1 MPSVKQFREVL
12 IFVAGATPQIVTETI
27 YALAMQNPSIHAD
40 ELHIITHCQGK
51 QLIMQ
56 KLGKDGVLQQLCK
69 EYGIPQLPLS
79 DANFLVITDQD
90 GNELSDIRTVADNEQ
105 AGDQIAAFLRTK
117 AAEPLVR
124 LHCSLSG
131 GRKTMTHYMGIAFQ
145 LFARQWDRLYHV
157 MVAPEFEKVEQ
168 FFYPPKQP
176 QQLNV
181 KNRTG
186 EVIINTA
193 DANVSLVQLPMIY
206 LRDKVPSQ
214 ATTIR
219 EIVAEGQK
227 EIDMAATQRPV
238 RINLAERTLYIGDTL
253 IDLSPIQLMLY
264 TTFLNLKRQ
273 PCRFSSRDYC
283 HECTACFIPLVD
295 LTSSEAIEQM
305 ARDYQAIYGN
315 DPLKADELLEK
326 WDRNLQTDLL
336 RQQISK
342 INAAIRDDLNDP
354 TLLPIYKVSTVKQ
367 YGSSRYG
374 VRVEKGK
381 ISCVRIELYN
391 E

>member
-1 MPSVKQFREVL
+1 MPSAKQFREVL
-12 IFVAGATPQIVTETI
+12 IFVAGATPQIITETI
-27 YALAMQNPSIHAD
+27 YALAMQNPPIYAD
-40 ELHIITHCQGK
+40 ELHIITHSLGK
-51 QLIMQ
+51 QLIIQ
-56 KLGKDGVLQQLCK
+56 KLGKDGVLQQLCT
-69 EYGIPQLPLS
+69 EYGIPRLSLS

-105 AGDQIAAFLRTK
+105 AGDQIAAFLRRK
-117 AAEPLVR
+117 AAEPSVR

-181 KNRTG
+181 KSRTG

-214 ATTIR
+214 AATIR
-219 EIVAEGQK
+219 KIVAEGQK

-238 RINLAERTLYIGDTL
+238 RVNLAERTLYIGDTL

-273 PCRFSSRDYC
+273 PCRFNSRDYC
-283 HECTACFIPLVD
+283 HECIACFIPLVE

-305 ARDYQAIYGN
+305 AKDYQSIYGN

-374 VRVEKGK
+374 VRVDKGK
-381 ISCVRIELYN
+381 ILLN
-391 E
+391 N

>member
-1 MPSVKQFREVL
+1 MPSVKNFREIL
-12 IFVAGATPQIVTETI
+12 IFVAGATPQIITETI
-27 YALAMQNPSIHAD
+27 YALAMQNPPVYAD
-40 ELHIITHCQGK
+40 ELHIITHSHGK
-51 QLIMQ
+51 QLIIQ
-56 KLGKDGVLQQLCK
+56 KLGKDGVLQQLCS
-69 EYGIPQLPLS
+69 EYAIPRLSLS

-117 AAEPLVR
+117 AAEPSVR

-238 RINLAERTLYIGDTL
+238 RVNLAERTLYIGDTL

-283 HECTACFIPLVD
+283 QDCTACFIPLVE
-295 LTSSEAIEQM
+295 LTSSESIEQM
-305 ARDYQAIYGN
+305 AKEYQAIYGN
-315 DPLKADELLEK
+315 DPLKAKELLEK

-381 ISCVRIELYN
+381 VLQQ
-391 E
+391 

>member
-1 MPSVKQFREVL
+1 MPSPKQFREVL
-12 IFVAGATPQIVTETI
+12 IFVAGATPQIITETI
-27 YALAMQNPSIHAD
+27 YALAMQKPPIHAD
-40 ELHIITHCQGK
+40 ELHIITHSQGK

-56 KLGKDGVLQQLCK
+56 KLGKDGVLQQLCT
-69 EYGIPQLPLS
+69 EYGIPRLSLS

-117 AAEPLVR
+117 AAEPSVR

-181 KNRTG
+181 KSRTG

-238 RINLAERTLYIGDTL
+238 RVNLAERTLYIGDTL

-283 HECTACFIPLVD
+283 HECTACFVPLVE

-374 VRVEKGK
+374 VRVEKAK
-381 ISCVRIELYN
+381 IVVEC
-391 E
+391 

>member
-1 MPSVKQFREVL
+1 MSSVKSFREVL
-12 IFVAGATPQIVTETI
+12 IFVAGATPQIITETI
-27 YALAMQNPSIHAD
+27 YALAMQNPPIYAH
-40 ELHIITHCQGK
+40 ELCIITHSYGK
-51 QLIMQ
+51 KLIQQ
-56 KLGKDGVLQQLCK
+56 KLVNEGILQQLCR
-69 EYGIPQLPLS
+69 EYGIPQLTITDS
-79 DANFLVITDQD
+79 TFLVIADES
-90 GNELSDIRTVADNEQ
+90 GKELEDIRTVADNEQ
-105 AGDQIAAFLRTK
+105 AGDQIAAFLRAK
-117 AAEPLVR
+117 ASEPSAR

-176 QQLNV
+176 QQLSVRNS
-181 KNRTG
+181 KG
-186 EVIINTA
+186 EITINTA
-193 DANVSLVQLPMIY
+193 DANVSLVPLPMIY

-219 EIVAEGQK
+219 QIVAEGQK

-238 RINLAERTLYIGDTL
+238 SINLAERTLYIGDTL

-283 HECTACFIPLVD
+283 QDCTACFIPLVE
-295 LTSSEAIEQM
+295 LTSSESIEQM
-305 ARDYQAIYGN
+305 AKDYQAIYGN
-315 DPLKADELLEK
+315 DPLKAEELLEK

-342 INAAIRDDLNDP
+342 INGALRDDLNDP

-381 ISCVRIELYN
+381 IVIE
-391 E
+391 

>member
-1 MPSVKQFREVL
+1 MNLSKPFREVL
-12 IFVAGATPQIVTETI
+12 IFVAGATPQIITETI
-27 YALAMQNPSIHAD
+27 YALAMQNPPVYAD
-40 ELHIITHCQGK
+40 ELHIITHSRGK

-56 KLGKDGVLQQLCK
+56 KLGTDGVLRRLCR
-69 EYGIPQLPLS
+69 EYGIPRLSLS
-79 DANFLVITDQD
+79 DANFLVITNQE
-90 GNELSDIRTVADNEQ
+90 GNELSDIRTLADNEQ
-105 AGDQIAAFLRTK
+105 AGDQIAAFLKEK
-117 AAEPLVR
+117 AAEPSVR

-176 QQLNV
+176 QQLTL
-181 KNRTG
+181 KNSTG
-186 EVIINTA
+186 ETTLNTA
-193 DANVSLVQLPMIY
+193 DADVSLVQLPMIH
-206 LRDKVPSQ
+206 LRDKVPSR
-214 ATTIR
+214 AATIR
-219 EIVAEGQK
+219 QIVEEGQK
-227 EIDMAATQRPV
+227 EIDMAAMQQPV
-238 RINLAERTLYIGDTL
+238 RVNLAERSLYIGDAL

-283 HECTACFIPLVD
+283 HECTACFIPLVE
-295 LTSSEAIEQM
+295 LTGSEAIEQM
-305 ARDYQAIYGN
+305 AQDYQAIYGN
-315 DPLKADELLEK
+315 DPLKAEELLEK
-326 WDRNLQTDLL
+326 WDRKLETDLL

-381 ISCVRIELYN
+381 IALSSVVCAT
-391 E
+391 

>member
-1 MPSVKQFREVL
+1 MPSAKQFREVL
-12 IFVAGATPQIVTETI
+12 IFVAGATPQIITETI
-27 YALAMQNPSIHAD
+27 YALAMQNPPIYAD
-40 ELHIITHCQGK
+40 ELHIITHSLGK
-51 QLIMQ
+51 QLIIQ
-56 KLGKDGVLQQLCK
+56 KLGKDGVLQQLCT
-69 EYGIPQLPLS
+69 EYGIPRLSLS

-105 AGDQIAAFLRTK
+105 AGDQIAAFLRRK
-117 AAEPLVR
+117 AAEPSVR

-181 KNRTG
+181 KSRTG

-214 ATTIR
+214 AATIR
-219 EIVAEGQK
+219 KIVAEGQK

-238 RINLAERTLYIGDTL
+238 RVNLAERTLYIGDTL

-273 PCRFSSRDYC
+273 PCRFNSRDYC
-283 HECTACFIPLVD
+283 HECTACFIPLVE

-305 ARDYQAIYGN
+305 AKDYQSIYGN

-374 VRVEKGK
+374 VRVDKGK
-381 ISCVRIELYN
+381 ILLN
-391 E
+391 N

>member
-1 MPSVKQFREVL
+1 MSSVKSFREVL
-12 IFVAGATPQIVTETI
+12 IFVAGATPQIITETI
-27 YALAMQNPSIHAD
+27 YALAMQNPPVYAD
-40 ELHIITHCQGK
+40 ELCIITHSYGK
-51 QLIMQ
+51 KLIQQ
-56 KLGKDGVLQQLCK
+56 KLVNEGILQQLCR
-69 EYGIPQLPLS
+69 EYGIPQLTIT
-79 DANFLVITDQD
+79 DNTFLVIADQS
-90 GNELSDIRTVADNEQ
+90 GKELEDIRTVADNEQ
-105 AGDQIAAFLRTK
+105 AGDQIAAFLRAK
-117 AAEPLVR
+117 ASEPSVR

-176 QQLNV
+176 QQLSVRNS
-181 KNRTG
+181 KG
-186 EVIINTA
+186 EITINTA
-193 DANVSLVQLPMIY
+193 DANVSLVPLPMIY

-219 EIVAEGQK
+219 QIVAEGQK

-283 HECTACFIPLVD
+283 QDCTACFIPLVE
-295 LTSSEAIEQM
+295 LTSSESIEQM
-305 ARDYQAIYGN
+305 AKDYQAIYGN
-315 DPLKADELLEK
+315 DPLKAEELLEK

-381 ISCVRIELYN
+381 IVVES
-391 E
+391 

>member
-1 MPSVKQFREVL
+1 MPSPKQFREIL
-12 IFVAGATPQIVTETI
+12 IFVAGATPQIITETI
-27 YALAMQNPSIHAD
+27 YALAMQTPPVYAD
-40 ELHIITHCQGK
+40 ELHIITHSQGK

-56 KLGKDGVLQQLCK
+56 KLVKDGVLQQLCK
-69 EYGIPQLPLS
+69 EYGLPRLSLS
-79 DANFLVITDQD
+79 DANFLVITDQV
-90 GNELSDIRTVADNEQ
+90 GNELSDIRTSADNEQ
-105 AGDQIAAFLRTK
+105 AGDQIAAFLRAK
-117 AAEPLVR
+117 AAEPSVR

-176 QQLNV
+176 QQLTV
-181 KNRTG
+181 KSRAG
-186 EVIINTA
+186 EAIINTA
-193 DANVSLVQLPMIY
+193 DANVSLVQLPMIH
-206 LRDKVPSQ
+206 LRDKVPAQ

-219 EIVAEGQK
+219 QIVAEGQR

-238 RINLAERTLYIGDTL
+238 RINLSERTLYIGDTL

-264 TTFLNLKRQ
+264 TTFLQLKRQ

-283 HECTACFIPLVD
+283 HECTACFIPLVE

-305 ARDYQAIYGN
+305 AKDYQAIYGN
-315 DPLKADELLEK
+315 DPLKAEELLEK

-342 INAAIRDDLNDP
+342 INAAIRDDLNAP

-381 ISCVRIELYN
+381 IVVEY
-391 E
+391 

>member
-1 MPSVKQFREVL
+1 
-12 IFVAGATPQIVTETI
+12 
-27 YALAMQNPSIHAD
+27 
-40 ELHIITHCQGK
+40 
-51 QLIMQ
+51 
-56 KLGKDGVLQQLCK
+56 
-69 EYGIPQLPLS
+69 
-79 DANFLVITDQD
+79 
-90 GNELSDIRTVADNEQ
+90 
-105 AGDQIAAFLRTK
+105 
-117 AAEPLVR
+117 
-124 LHCSLSG
+124 
-131 GRKTMTHYMGIAFQ
+131 MTHYMGTAFQ

-176 QQLNV
+176 LQLSV
-181 KNRTG
+181 KNRAG
-186 EVIINTA
+186 EAIINTA
-193 DANVSLVQLPMIY
+193 DANVSLVQLPMIH
-206 LRDKVPSQ
+206 LRDKVPAQ

-283 HECTACFIPLVD
+283 HECTACFIPLVE

-305 ARDYQAIYGN
+305 AKEYQAIYGN
-315 DPLKADELLEK
+315 DPLKAEELLEK

-381 ISCVRIELYN
+381 IVIEY
-391 E
+391 

>member
-1 MPSVKQFREVL
+1 MPSAKQFREVL
-12 IFVAGATPQIVTETI
+12 IFVAGATPQIITETI
-27 YALAMQNPSIHAD
+27 YALAMQNPPIYAD
-40 ELHIITHCQGK
+40 ELHIITHSLGK
-51 QLIMQ
+51 QLIIQ
-56 KLGKDGVLQQLCK
+56 KLGKDGVLQQLCT
-69 EYGIPQLPLS
+69 EYGIPRLSLS

-105 AGDQIAAFLRTK
+105 AGDQIAAFLRRK
-117 AAEPLVR
+117 AAEPSVR

-181 KNRTG
+181 KSRTG

-214 ATTIR
+214 AATIR

-238 RINLAERTLYIGDTL
+238 RVNLAERTLYIGDTL

-273 PCRFSSRDYC
+273 PCRFNSRDYC
-283 HECTACFIPLVD
+283 HECTACFIPLVE

-305 ARDYQAIYGN
+305 AKDYQSIYGN

-381 ISCVRIELYN
+381 IVVEY
-391 E
+391 